1 MANENQDL
9 TSTRLPYSANQ
20 PQQEAKPAQPVQQAP
35 QPIQQAPQPVQ
46 PAQPVQQAPQQP
58 VQPQYPGRQYAQ
70 QAPQQPYAQPYAQPA
85 PQPRPQYAAPQQP
98 YAPQQAYAPQPAPQ
112 PRPQYAAPQQPYGQ
126 PRYAA
131 PVDNKKGDG
140 PLLTWLIIYFVYQLI
155 TVIYIHLMSWRDRAD
170 FAVPMTILSILVSMT
185 LILIPFSFRKT
196 GHKVVGFIL
205 VVPLMLYSTITSIIN
220 LF

>member
-1 MANENQDL
+1 M
-9 TSTRLPYSANQ
+9 NQ
-20 PQQEAKPAQPVQQAP
+20 PKQEAEPAKPVQQAQP
-35 QPIQQAPQPVQ
+35 AQPIQQAQ
-46 PAQPVQQAPQQP
+46 PAQPVAPAP
-58 VQPQYPGRQYAQ
+58 QPQYPGRQ
-70 QAPQQPYAQPYAQPA
+70 YAQPA

-98 YAPQQAYAPQPAPQ
+98 YAPQPQYAQPAPQPRPQYAAPQQPYGPQPQYAPQPAPQ

>member
-1 MANENQDL
+1 MANENSDL
-9 TSTRLPYSANQ
+9 TSTRLPYSVNQ
-20 PQQEAKPAQPVQQAP
+20 PQQEAVPAKPAAQAGPVQQA
-35 QPIQQAPQPVQ
+35 QPIQPVPPAP
-46 PAQPVQQAPQQP
+46 
-58 VQPQYPGRQYAQ
+58 QPQYPGRQ
-70 QAPQQPYAQPYAQPA
+70 YAQPA

-98 YAPQQAYAPQPAPQ
+98 YGPQPQYAPQPAPQ